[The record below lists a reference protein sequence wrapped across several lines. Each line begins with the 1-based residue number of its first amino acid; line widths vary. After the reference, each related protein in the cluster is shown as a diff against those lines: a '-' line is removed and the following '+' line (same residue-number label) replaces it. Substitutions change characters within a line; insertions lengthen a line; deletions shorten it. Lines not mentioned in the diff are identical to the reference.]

1 MFLIELTKTEQTK
14 NPNTK
19 TTYNTNNVIKELID
33 EKQYNNITSNDT
45 LKWFRRLGGTETV
58 QRCYTSAGYKVY
70 KLTST
75 SPNRQQKNIREF
87 EYRYLDYKQ
96 SELFNKLFKEYKN
109 GLFYLKRFKRG
120 LNFKELEQYLNK
132 KLDKK

>member
-1 MFLIELTKTEQTK
+1 MLLIELTKTYKTK

-19 TTYNTNNVIKELID
+19 TTYNTNNVIKELIN
-33 EKQYNNITSNDT
+33 EKQYNNITSDDT
-45 LKWFRRLGGTETV
+45 LKWFRSLGGTETA

-70 KLTST
+70 KLTSI
-75 SPNRQQKNIREF
+75 SPDRQQKNIREF
-87 EYRYLDYKQ
+87 EYNYLNYRQ
-96 SELFNKLFKEYKN
+96 GELFNNLFKEYKK
-109 GLFYLKRFKRG
+109 GLYYLKRFKRG